1 MTSLIQAAI
10 IGYTGIVRL
19 LLGAGADVEAKD
31 KVSKR
36 ISICL
41 AHVCVCVCV
50 CVIFFYDIVWSV
62 KSVVLF
68 YSSISLLW
76 YVGYD
81 DLISMGNVFV
91 SCSSD
96 YDFFACVVAWLYEDE
111 CIW

>member
-1 MTSLIQAAI
+1 MWAANN
-10 IGYTGIVRL
+10 GYTGIVRL
-19 LLGAGADVEAKD
+19 VIGAGADVEAKD

-41 AHVCVCVCV
+41 AHLCVCVCV
-50 CVIFFYDIVWSV
+50 CAIFFHHSVWSV

-68 YSSISLLW
+68 YSNISLLW

-81 DLISMGNVFV
+81 DLISMSNVFV
-91 SCSSD
+91 YWSND
-96 YDFFACVVAWLYEDE
+96 YDFFACVVACLYEDE